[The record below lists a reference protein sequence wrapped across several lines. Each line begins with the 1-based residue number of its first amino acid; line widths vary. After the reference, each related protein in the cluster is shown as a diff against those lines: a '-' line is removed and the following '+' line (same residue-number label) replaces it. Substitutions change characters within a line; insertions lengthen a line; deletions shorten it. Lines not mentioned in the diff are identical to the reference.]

1 MLDEDL
7 KVAYDLLN
15 RRRLRWCKGDICA
28 CMGCANMEISREQWD
43 RIEKIPEIAE
53 ILERRKQENIKAQQ
67 EFIRR
72 LRNKEL

>member
-7 KVAYDLLN
+7 KIAYDLLN
-15 RRRLRWCKGDICA
+15 RRKLRWCKGGICA
-28 CMGCANMEISREQWD
+28 CMGCANSEISRDQWD